1 MLRQI
6 EWRLQNG
13 PITKSGVLPVTA
25 LFFKTQDN
33 IKAERSVQKDILS
46 EDLENFHEYLR
57 KMTNKFTQN
66 ICHTKD
72 NTYHDFCHLRNNKD
86 IVLLSGDKDSPVVV
100 TNKVDYVEKVNSMI
114 NEGM

>member
-1 MLRQI
+1 MEPDKL
-6 EWRLQNG
+6 
-13 PITKSGVLPVTA
+13 
-25 LFFKTQDN
+25 
-33 IKAERSVQKDILS
+33 IKGTILL

-66 ICHTKD
+66 IRHTKD